1 MAKVTLNPI
10 ITEMHG
16 RTGNMVFRRSRTG
29 DIYVIKRADM
39 SKVKW
44 SKAQKA
50 HRQRFKEATAYA
62 KAVMA
67 RPKIRA
73 IYEKTAA
80 KQGRSP
86 FFVAVSDYFKGNN
99 LLKE

>member
-1 MAKVTLNPI
+1 MAKIKLNPVI
-10 ITEMHG
+10 MDIRG
-16 RTGNMVFRRSRTG
+16 KSGNLVFRRSRKG
-29 DIYVIKRADM
+29 EIYLIKRADM

-50 HRQRFKEATAYA
+50 HRRRFKAATAYA
-62 KAVMA
+62 KAAMA
-67 RPKIRA
+67 EPKVRA
-73 IYEKTAA
+73 QYEKLAA
-80 KQGRSP
+80 KQNRSP

>member
-1 MAKVTLNPI
+1 MAKVVLNPMLEEI
-10 ITEMHG
+10 HG
-16 RTGNMVFRRSRTG
+16 KQGNLVFRRSRKG
-29 DIYVIKRADM
+29 DIYTIKRADM

-67 RPKIRA
+67 DPKVRA
-73 IYEKTAA
+73 KYEKAA
-80 KQGRSP
+80 PKQGKSP
-86 FFVAVSDYFKGNN
+86 FFLAVSDYLKGRN
-99 LLKE
+99 LLSE

>member
-1 MAKVTLNPI
+1 MLEEI
-10 ITEMHG
+10 HG
-16 RTGNMVFRRSRTG
+16 RQGSLVFRRSRKG
-29 DIYVIKRADM
+29 DIYTIKRADM

-62 KAVMA
+62 KAAMA
-67 RPKIRA
+67 QPKVRA
-73 IYEKTAA
+73 EYEKAA
-80 KQGRSP
+80 ARQGRSP